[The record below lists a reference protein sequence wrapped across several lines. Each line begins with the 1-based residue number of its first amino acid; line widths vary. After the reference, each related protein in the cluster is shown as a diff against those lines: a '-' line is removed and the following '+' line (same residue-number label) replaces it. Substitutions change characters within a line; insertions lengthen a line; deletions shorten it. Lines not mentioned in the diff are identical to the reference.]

1 MKAHVHKGGPPV
13 FVCYFSIYSSV
24 SPMSE
29 IGDLIY
35 GTDIHKPKGKLQ
47 NMNRS
52 SIVKLKSEVRFKRKR
67 VEYFVK
73 KKKKDKQHEVRNFY
87 RTNWDKRFGPG

>member
-73 KKKKDKQHEVRNFY
+73 KKKKKGQA
-87 RTNWDKRFGPG
+87 TWSP